1 MQILP
6 DGSFRES
13 TSEEKLEMLKLHFQ
27 ETWYTGPKIAH
38 IGVWKLELT
47 HVYHEYLLVKTL
59 QHHGIVTPKNAISM
73 EQLILER
80 SKELRINLGLEKTST
95 DVDDV
100 GKYMMS
106 DTEKEELGLG

>member
-13 TSEEKLEMLKLHFQ
+13 TPEEKLKMLKLHFQ
-27 ETWYTGPKIAH
+27 EIWYTGPKFAH
-38 IGVWKLELT
+38 IGVWKLELA
-47 HVYHEYLLVKTL
+47 HLYHEYRLVKTL
-59 QHHGIVTPKNAISM
+59 QHHGIVTLKNANNM

-95 DVDDV
+95 DVDDMN
-100 GKYMMS
+100 KYMMN
-106 DTEKEELGLG
+106 DREKEELGLG